1 MKTRNIIINTLLSL
15 ALGLF
20 LLYIVFNNIDLNLF
34 LDRLDNLDY
43 SWIYLSMFISI
54 FEHIVRGYRWNLL
67 MQTKKTNLS
76 TYITTHI
83 LIVSYFFALFI
94 PRFNDFVRCYLISK
108 TNKVKISSS
117 LGTVVSERIFDL
129 ISLLIISLLF
139 FVIEFDLFVNFF
151 STYILTNI
159 SFDLYYL
166 LLVFIVLTII
176 ISFLFYL
183 NKNSNLFSSKFSE
196 FKSGV
201 FSITKIYK
209 NKKFLFSTLILWI
222 IYFLMGYV
230 IFFSL
235 DETSSL
241 GINSGIAVLVAGSL
255 GMIVPVNAGIGAYH
269 FLVASILLSYNLNY
283 ETGLFFATILHTSQ
297 IICLAVLGI
306 ISSLILFFK
315 IRSNN
320 EYS

>member
-1 MKTRNIIINTLLSL
+1 MKTRNIIVNTVVSL
-15 ALGLF
+15 VLGLF

-34 LDRLDNLDY
+34 LERLDNLDY

-54 FEHIVRGYRWNLL
+54 FEHVVRGYRWNLL
-67 MQTKKTNLS
+67 MQTKQTNLS

-108 TNKVKISSS
+108 TNDIKVSSS

-139 FVIEFDLFVNFF
+139 FIIEFDLFTDFF
-151 STYILTNI
+151 STFILTNI
-159 SFDLYYL
+159 SFDVYYL
-166 LLVFIVLTII
+166 IIFFLVIAVI
-176 ISFLFYL
+176 ISFLYYF
-183 NKNSNLFSSKFSE
+183 NKKSDAFSSKFSE
-196 FKSGV
+196 FKKGV
-201 FSITKIYK
+201 LSVNKYYK
-209 NKKFLFSTLILWI
+209 NKKFLLSTLILWI

-235 DETSSL
+235 EETSSL
-241 GINSGIAVLVAGSL
+241 AISSGVAVLVAGSL
-255 GMIVPVNAGIGAYH
+255 GMVVPVNAGIGAYH
-269 FLVASILLSYNLNY
+269 FLVASILISYNINY

-297 IICLAVLGI
+297 IICLALLGI
-306 ISSLILFFK
+306 VSSLILFFK
-315 IRSNN
+315 IRSNG
-320 EYS
+320 

>member
-1 MKTRNIIINTLLSL
+1 LKTRNIIINTVVSLL
-15 ALGLF
+15 LGLF

-34 LDRLDNLDY
+34 LERLDNLDY

-54 FEHIVRGYRWNLL
+54 FEHVVRGYRWNLL
-67 MQTKKTNLS
+67 MQTKQTNLS

-108 TNKVKISSS
+108 TNDIKVSSS

-139 FVIEFDLFVNFF
+139 FFIEFDLFTNFF

-159 SFDLYYL
+159 SFDVYYL
-166 LLVFIVLTII
+166 IIFFFVITVI
-176 ISFLFYL
+176 ISFLYYL
-183 NKNSNLFSSKFSE
+183 NKKSDAFSSKFSE
-196 FKSGV
+196 FKKGV
-201 FSITKIYK
+201 LSVNKYYK
-209 NKKFLFSTLILWI
+209 NKKFLLSTLILWI

-235 DETSSL
+235 EETSSL
-241 GINSGIAVLVAGSL
+241 AISSGIAVLVAGSL
-255 GMIVPVNAGIGAYH
+255 GMVVPVNAGIGAYH
-269 FLVASILLSYNLNY
+269 FLVASILISYNINY

-297 IICLAVLGI
+297 IICLALLGI
-306 ISSLILFFK
+306 VSSLILFFK
-315 IRSNN
+315 IRSNG
-320 EYS
+320 

>member
-1 MKTRNIIINTLLSL
+1 MKTRNIIINTVVSL
-15 ALGLF
+15 VLGLF
-20 LLYIVFNNIDLNLF
+20 LLYIVFNNIDLNIF

-54 FEHIVRGYRWNLL
+54 FEHVVRGYRWNLL
-67 MQTKKTNLS
+67 MQTKQTNLS

-108 TNKVKISSS
+108 TNDIKVSSS

-139 FVIEFDLFVNFF
+139 FFIEFDLFTNFF

-159 SFDLYYL
+159 SFNVYYL
-166 LLVFIVLTII
+166 IIFFFVITVI
-176 ISFLFYL
+176 ISFLYYL
-183 NKNSNLFSSKFSE
+183 NKKSDAFSSKFSE
-196 FKSGV
+196 FKKGV
-201 FSITKIYK
+201 LSVNKYYK
-209 NKKFLFSTLILWI
+209 NKKFLLSTLILWI

-235 DETSSL
+235 EETSSL
-241 GINSGIAVLVAGSL
+241 AISSGIAVLVAGSL
-255 GMIVPVNAGIGAYH
+255 GMVVPVNAGIGAYH
-269 FLVASILLSYNLNY
+269 FLVASILISYNINY

-297 IICLAVLGI
+297 IICLALLGI
-306 ISSLILFFK
+306 VSSLILFFK
-315 IRSNN
+315 IRSNG
-320 EYS
+320 

>member
-1 MKTRNIIINTLLSL
+1 MKTRNIIVNTVVSL
-15 ALGLF
+15 VLGIF

-34 LDRLDNLDY
+34 LERLDNLDY

-54 FEHIVRGYRWNLL
+54 FEHVVRGYRWNLL
-67 MQTKKTNLS
+67 MQTKQTNLS

-108 TNKVKISSS
+108 TNDIKVSSS

-129 ISLLIISLLF
+129 ISLFIISLLF
-139 FVIEFDLFVNFF
+139 FIIEFDLFTNFF

-159 SFDLYYL
+159 SFDVYYL
-166 LLVFIVLTII
+166 IILFFVIAVI
-176 ISFLFYL
+176 ISFIYYL
-183 NKNSNLFSSKFSE
+183 NKKSDAFSSKFSE
-196 FKSGV
+196 FKKGV
-201 FSITKIYK
+201 LSVNKYYK
-209 NKKFLFSTLILWI
+209 NKKFLLSTLILWI

-235 DETSSL
+235 EETSSL
-241 GINSGIAVLVAGSL
+241 AISSGIAVLVAGSL
-255 GMIVPVNAGIGAYH
+255 GMVVPVNAGIGAYH
-269 FLVASILLSYNLNY
+269 FLVASILISYNINY

-297 IICLAVLGI
+297 IICLALLGI
-306 ISSLILFFK
+306 VSSLILFFK
-315 IRSNN
+315 IRSNG
-320 EYS
+320 

>member
-1 MKTRNIIINTLLSL
+1 MKTRNIIVNTVVSL
-15 ALGLF
+15 VLGLF

-34 LDRLDNLDY
+34 LERLDNLDY

-54 FEHIVRGYRWNLL
+54 FEHVVRGYRWNLL
-67 MQTKKTNLS
+67 MQTKQTNLS

-108 TNKVKISSS
+108 TNNIKVSSS

-139 FVIEFDLFVNFF
+139 FIIEFDLFTDFF

-159 SFDLYYL
+159 SFDVYYL
-166 LLVFIVLTII
+166 IIFFFVIIVI
-176 ISFLFYL
+176 ISFLYYL
-183 NKNSNLFSSKFSE
+183 NKKSDAFSSKFSE
-196 FKSGV
+196 FKKGV
-201 FSITKIYK
+201 LSVNKYYK
-209 NKKFLFSTLILWI
+209 NKKFLLSTLILWI

-235 DETSSL
+235 EETSSL
-241 GINSGIAVLVAGSL
+241 AISSGIAVLVAGSL
-255 GMIVPVNAGIGAYH
+255 GMVVPVNAGIGAYH
-269 FLVASILLSYNLNY
+269 FLVASILISYNINY

-297 IICLAVLGI
+297 IICLALLGI
-306 ISSLILFFK
+306 VSSLILFFK
-315 IRSNN
+315 IRSNG
-320 EYS
+320 

>member
-15 ALGLF
+15 ALGIF
-20 LLYIVFNNIDLNLF
+20 LLYIVFNNIDLDLF

-166 LLVFIVLTII
+166 LLVFIVITII

>member
-1 MKTRNIIINTLLSL
+1 MKTINIIINTVVSL
-15 ALGLF
+15 VLGLF

-34 LDRLDNLDY
+34 LERLDNLDY

-54 FEHIVRGYRWNLL
+54 FEHVVRGYRWNLL
-67 MQTKKTNLS
+67 MQTKQTNLS

-108 TNKVKISSS
+108 TNDIKVSSS

-139 FVIEFDLFVNFF
+139 FIIEFDLFTNFF

-159 SFDLYYL
+159 SFDVYYL
-166 LLVFIVLTII
+166 IIFFFVIIVI
-176 ISFLFYL
+176 ISFLYYL
-183 NKNSNLFSSKFSE
+183 NKKSDAFSSKFSE
-196 FKSGV
+196 FKKGV
-201 FSITKIYK
+201 LSVNKYYK
-209 NKKFLFSTLILWI
+209 NKKFLLSTLILWI

-235 DETSSL
+235 EETSSL
-241 GINSGIAVLVAGSL
+241 AISSGIAVLVAGSL
-255 GMIVPVNAGIGAYH
+255 GMVVPVNAGIGAYH
-269 FLVASILLSYNLNY
+269 FLVASILISYNINY

-297 IICLAVLGI
+297 IICLALLGI
-306 ISSLILFFK
+306 VSSLILFFK
-315 IRSNN
+315 IRSNG
-320 EYS
+320 

>member
-1 MKTRNIIINTLLSL
+1 MKTRNIIVNTVVSL
-15 ALGLF
+15 VLGLF

-34 LDRLDNLDY
+34 LERLDNLDY

-54 FEHIVRGYRWNLL
+54 FEHVVRGYRWNLL
-67 MQTKKTNLS
+67 MQTKQTNLS

-108 TNKVKISSS
+108 TNDIKVSSS

-139 FVIEFDLFVNFF
+139 FVIEFDLFTNFF

-159 SFDLYYL
+159 SFNVYY
-166 LLVFIVLTII
+166 TIIFFFVIAVI
-176 ISFLFYL
+176 ISFLYYL
-183 NKNSNLFSSKFSE
+183 NKKSDTFSSKFSE
-196 FKSGV
+196 FKKGV
-201 FSITKIYK
+201 LSVNKYYK
-209 NKKFLFSTLILWI
+209 NKKFLLSTLILWV

-235 DETSSL
+235 EETSSL
-241 GINSGIAVLVAGSL
+241 AISSGIAVLVAGSL
-255 GMIVPVNAGIGAYH
+255 GMVVPVNAGIGAYH
-269 FLVASILLSYNLNY
+269 FLVASILISYNINY

-297 IICLAVLGI
+297 IICLALLGI
-306 ISSLILFFK
+306 VSSLILFFK
-315 IRSNN
+315 IRSHG
-320 EYS
+320 

>member
-1 MKTRNIIINTLLSL
+1 MKTRNIIINTVVSLL
-15 ALGLF
+15 LGLF

-34 LDRLDNLDY
+34 LERLDNLDY

-54 FEHIVRGYRWNLL
+54 FEHVVRGYRWNLL
-67 MQTKKTNLS
+67 MQTKQTNLS

-108 TNKVKISSS
+108 TNDIKVSSS

-139 FVIEFDLFVNFF
+139 FIIEFDLFSNFF

-159 SFDLYYL
+159 SFNVYYTTIFFF
-166 LLVFIVLTII
+166 VIVVI
-176 ISFLFYL
+176 ISFLYYL
-183 NKNSNLFSSKFSE
+183 NKKSDAFSSKFSE
-196 FKSGV
+196 FKKGV
-201 FSITKIYK
+201 LSVNKYYK
-209 NKKFLFSTLILWI
+209 NKKFLLSTLILWI

-235 DETSSL
+235 EETSSL
-241 GINSGIAVLVAGSL
+241 AISSGIAVLVAGSL
-255 GMIVPVNAGIGAYH
+255 GMVVPVNAGIGAYH
-269 FLVASILLSYNLNY
+269 FLVASILISYNINY

-297 IICLAVLGI
+297 IICLALLGI
-306 ISSLILFFK
+306 VSSLILFFK
-315 IRSNN
+315 IRSNG
-320 EYS
+320 

>member
-1 MKTRNIIINTLLSL
+1 MKTRNIIINTVVSL
-15 ALGLF
+15 VLGLF
-20 LLYIVFNNIDLNLF
+20 LLYIVFNNIDFNLF
-34 LDRLDNLDY
+34 LERLDNLDY

-54 FEHIVRGYRWNLL
+54 FEHVVRGYRWNLL
-67 MQTKKTNLS
+67 MQTKQTNLS

-108 TNKVKISSS
+108 TNDIKVSSS

-139 FVIEFDLFVNFF
+139 FIVEFDLFTNFF

-159 SFDLYYL
+159 SFDVYYLIIFFFVITVIFSFLYYL
-166 LLVFIVLTII
+166 
-176 ISFLFYL
+176 
-183 NKNSNLFSSKFSE
+183 NKKSDAFSSKFSE
-196 FKSGV
+196 FKKGV
-201 FSITKIYK
+201 LSVNKYYK
-209 NKKFLFSTLILWI
+209 NKKFLLSTLILWI

-235 DETSSL
+235 EETSSL
-241 GINSGIAVLVAGSL
+241 AISSGIAVLVAGSL
-255 GMIVPVNAGIGAYH
+255 GMVVPVNAGIGAYH
-269 FLVASILLSYNLNY
+269 FLVASILISYNINY

-297 IICLAVLGI
+297 IICLALLGI
-306 ISSLILFFK
+306 VSSLILFFK
-315 IRSNN
+315 IRSNG
-320 EYS
+320 

>member
-1 MKTRNIIINTLLSL
+1 MKTRNIIINTVVSL
-15 ALGLF
+15 VLGLF

-34 LDRLDNLDY
+34 LERLDNLDY

-54 FEHIVRGYRWNLL
+54 FEHVVRGYRWNLL
-67 MQTKKTNLS
+67 MQTKQTNLS

-108 TNKVKISSS
+108 TNDIKVSSS

-139 FVIEFDLFVNFF
+139 FIIEFDLFTDFF

-159 SFDLYYL
+159 SFDVYYTTIFFFVIVVIISLLYYL
-166 LLVFIVLTII
+166 
-176 ISFLFYL
+176 
-183 NKNSNLFSSKFSE
+183 NKKSDAFSSKFSE
-196 FKSGV
+196 FKKGV
-201 FSITKIYK
+201 LSVNKYYK
-209 NKKFLFSTLILWI
+209 NKKFLLSTLILWI

-235 DETSSL
+235 EETSSL
-241 GINSGIAVLVAGSL
+241 AISSGIAVLVAGSL
-255 GMIVPVNAGIGAYH
+255 GMVVPVNAGIGAYH
-269 FLVASILLSYNLNY
+269 FLVASILISYNINY

-297 IICLAVLGI
+297 IICLALLGI
-306 ISSLILFFK
+306 VSSLILFFK
-315 IRSNN
+315 IRSNG
-320 EYS
+320 

>member
-1 MKTRNIIINTLLSL
+1 MKTRNIIINTVVSL
-15 ALGLF
+15 VLGLF

-34 LDRLDNLDY
+34 LERLDNLDY

-54 FEHIVRGYRWNLL
+54 IEHVVRGYRWNLL
-67 MQTKKTNLS
+67 MQTKQTNLS

-108 TNKVKISSS
+108 TNDIKVSSS

-139 FVIEFDLFVNFF
+139 FIVEFDLFTNFF

-159 SFDLYYL
+159 SFDVYYL
-166 LLVFIVLTII
+166 IIFFFVITVI
-176 ISFLFYL
+176 ISFLYYL
-183 NKNSNLFSSKFSE
+183 NKKSDAFSSKFSE
-196 FKSGV
+196 FKKGV
-201 FSITKIYK
+201 LSVNKYYK
-209 NKKFLFSTLILWI
+209 NKKFLLSTLILWI

-235 DETSSL
+235 EETSSL
-241 GINSGIAVLVAGSL
+241 AISSGIAVLVAGSL
-255 GMIVPVNAGIGAYH
+255 GMVVPVNAGIGAYH
-269 FLVASILLSYNLNY
+269 FLVASILISYNINY

-297 IICLAVLGI
+297 IICLALLGI
-306 ISSLILFFK
+306 VSSLILFFK
-315 IRSNN
+315 IRSNG
-320 EYS
+320 

>member
-1 MKTRNIIINTLLSL
+1 MKTRNIIVNTVVSL
-15 ALGLF
+15 VLGLF

-34 LDRLDNLDY
+34 LEKLDNLDY

-54 FEHIVRGYRWNLL
+54 FEHVVRGYRWNLL
-67 MQTKKTNLS
+67 MQTKQTNLS

-108 TNKVKISSS
+108 TNDIKVSSS

-139 FVIEFDLFVNFF
+139 FIIEFDLFTNFF

-159 SFDLYYL
+159 SFNVYY
-166 LLVFIVLTII
+166 TIIFFFVIAVI
-176 ISFLFYL
+176 ISFLYYL
-183 NKNSNLFSSKFSE
+183 NKKSDTFSSKFSE
-196 FKSGV
+196 FKKGV
-201 FSITKIYK
+201 LSINKYYK
-209 NKKFLFSTLILWI
+209 NKKFLLSTLILWV

-235 DETSSL
+235 EETSSL
-241 GINSGIAVLVAGSL
+241 AISSGIAVLVAGSL
-255 GMIVPVNAGIGAYH
+255 GMVVPVNAGIGAYH
-269 FLVASILLSYNLNY
+269 FLVASILISYNINY

-297 IICLAVLGI
+297 IICLALLGI
-306 ISSLILFFK
+306 VSSLILFFK
-315 IRSNN
+315 IRSHG
-320 EYS
+320 

>member
-1 MKTRNIIINTLLSL
+1 MKTRNIIINTVVSL
-15 ALGLF
+15 VLGLF

-34 LDRLDNLDY
+34 LERLDNLDY

-54 FEHIVRGYRWNLL
+54 FEHVVRGYRWNLL
-67 MQTKKTNLS
+67 MQTKQTNLS

-108 TNKVKISSS
+108 TNDIKVSSS

-139 FVIEFDLFVNFF
+139 FIIEFDLFTNFF

-159 SFDLYYL
+159 SFDVYYLIIFFFVITVIFSFLYYL
-166 LLVFIVLTII
+166 
-176 ISFLFYL
+176 
-183 NKNSNLFSSKFSE
+183 NKKSDAFSSKFSE
-196 FKSGV
+196 FKKGV
-201 FSITKIYK
+201 LSVNKYYK
-209 NKKFLFSTLILWI
+209 NKKFLLSTLILWI

-235 DETSSL
+235 EETSSL
-241 GINSGIAVLVAGSL
+241 AISSGIAVLVAGSL
-255 GMIVPVNAGIGAYH
+255 GMVVPVNAGIGAYH
-269 FLVASILLSYNLNY
+269 FLVASILISYNINY

-297 IICLAVLGI
+297 IICLALLGI
-306 ISSLILFFK
+306 VSSLILFFK
-315 IRSNN
+315 IRSNG
-320 EYS
+320 

>member
-1 MKTRNIIINTLLSL
+1 MKTRNIIVNTVVSL
-15 ALGLF
+15 VLGLF

-34 LDRLDNLDY
+34 LERLDNLDY

-54 FEHIVRGYRWNLL
+54 FEHVVRGYRWNLL
-67 MQTKKTNLS
+67 MQTKQTNLS

-108 TNKVKISSS
+108 TNDIKVSSS

-139 FVIEFDLFVNFF
+139 FIIEFDLFTNFF

-159 SFDLYYL
+159 SFNVYYT
-166 LLVFIVLTII
+166 TIFFFVIAVI
-176 ISFLFYL
+176 ISFLYYL
-183 NKNSNLFSSKFSE
+183 NKKSDAFSSKFSE
-196 FKSGV
+196 FKKGV
-201 FSITKIYK
+201 LSVNKYYK
-209 NKKFLFSTLILWI
+209 NKKFLLSTLILWI

-235 DETSSL
+235 EETSSL
-241 GINSGIAVLVAGSL
+241 AISSGIAVLVAGSL
-255 GMIVPVNAGIGAYH
+255 GMVVPVNAGIGAYH
-269 FLVASILLSYNLNY
+269 FLVASILISYNINY

-297 IICLAVLGI
+297 IICLALLGI
-306 ISSLILFFK
+306 VSSLILFFK
-315 IRSNN
+315 IRSNG
-320 EYS
+320 

>member
-15 ALGLF
+15 ALGIF
-20 LLYIVFNNIDLNLF
+20 LLYIVFNNIDLDLF

-108 TNKVKISSS
+108 TNNVKVSSS

-151 STYILTNI
+151 YTYILTNI
-159 SFDLYYL
+159 SFDLFYL
-166 LLVFIVLTII
+166 VVVFIVLTII
-176 ISFLFYL
+176 ISFLYYL
-183 NKNSNLFSSKFSE
+183 NKNSNTFSSKFSE
-196 FKSGV
+196 FKNGV
-201 FSITKIYK
+201 FSINKYYK

-235 DETSSL
+235 EETSSL
-241 GINSGIAVLVAGSL
+241 AISSGIAVLVAGSL
-255 GMIVPVNAGIGAYH
+255 GMVVPVNAGIGAYH

-315 IRSNN
+315 IRSNG
-320 EYS
+320 

>member
-1 MKTRNIIINTLLSL
+1 LKTRNIIVNTVVSL
-15 ALGLF
+15 VLGLF

-34 LDRLDNLDY
+34 LERLDNLDY

-54 FEHIVRGYRWNLL
+54 FEHVVRGYRWNLL
-67 MQTKKTNLS
+67 MQTKQTNLS

-108 TNKVKISSS
+108 TNDIKVSSS

-139 FVIEFDLFVNFF
+139 FIIEFDLFTNFF

-159 SFDLYYL
+159 SFDVYYL
-166 LLVFIVLTII
+166 IIFFFVIAVI
-176 ISFLFYL
+176 ISFLYYL
-183 NKNSNLFSSKFSE
+183 NKKSDTFSSKFSE
-196 FKSGV
+196 FKKGV
-201 FSITKIYK
+201 LSVNKYYK
-209 NKKFLFSTLILWI
+209 NKNFLLSTLILWI

-235 DETSSL
+235 EETSSL
-241 GINSGIAVLVAGSL
+241 AISSGIAVLVAGSL
-255 GMIVPVNAGIGAYH
+255 GMVVPVNAGIGAYH
-269 FLVASILLSYNLNY
+269 FLVASILISYNINY

-297 IICLAVLGI
+297 IICLALLGI
-306 ISSLILFFK
+306 VSSLILFFK
-315 IRSNN
+315 IRSNG
-320 EYS
+320 

>member
-1 MKTRNIIINTLLSL
+1 MKTRNIIINTVVSL
-15 ALGLF
+15 VLGLF

-34 LDRLDNLDY
+34 LERLDNLDY

-54 FEHIVRGYRWNLL
+54 FEHVVRGYRWNLL
-67 MQTKKTNLS
+67 MQTKQTNLS

-108 TNKVKISSS
+108 TNDIKVSSS

-139 FVIEFDLFVNFF
+139 FIIEFDLFTNFF

-159 SFDLYYL
+159 SFDVYYL
-166 LLVFIVLTII
+166 IIFFFVIIVI
-176 ISFLFYL
+176 ISFLYYL
-183 NKNSNLFSSKFSE
+183 NKKSDAFSSKFSE
-196 FKSGV
+196 FKKGV
-201 FSITKIYK
+201 LSVNKYYK
-209 NKKFLFSTLILWI
+209 NKKFLLSTLILWI

-235 DETSSL
+235 EETSSL
-241 GINSGIAVLVAGSL
+241 AISSGIAVLVAGSL
-255 GMIVPVNAGIGAYH
+255 GMVVPVNAGIGAYH
-269 FLVASILLSYNLNY
+269 FLVASILISYNINY

-297 IICLAVLGI
+297 IICLALLGI
-306 ISSLILFFK
+306 VSSLILFFK
-315 IRSNN
+315 IRSNG
-320 EYS
+320 

>member
-1 MKTRNIIINTLLSL
+1 MKTRNIIVNTVVSL
-15 ALGLF
+15 VLGLF

-34 LDRLDNLDY
+34 LERLDNLDY

-54 FEHIVRGYRWNLL
+54 FEHVVRGYRWNLL
-67 MQTKKTNLS
+67 MQTKQTNLS

-108 TNKVKISSS
+108 TNNIKVSSS

-139 FVIEFDLFVNFF
+139 FIIEFDLFTNFF

-159 SFDLYYL
+159 SFDVYYTTIFFF
-166 LLVFIVLTII
+166 VIVVI
-176 ISFLFYL
+176 ISFLYYL
-183 NKNSNLFSSKFSE
+183 NKKSDAFSSKFSE
-196 FKSGV
+196 FKKGV
-201 FSITKIYK
+201 LSVNKYYK
-209 NKKFLFSTLILWI
+209 NKKFLLSTLILWI

-235 DETSSL
+235 EETSSL
-241 GINSGIAVLVAGSL
+241 AISSGIAVLVAGSL
-255 GMIVPVNAGIGAYH
+255 GMVVPVNAGIGAYH
-269 FLVASILLSYNLNY
+269 FLVASILISYNINY

-297 IICLAVLGI
+297 IICLALLGI
-306 ISSLILFFK
+306 VSSLILFFK
-315 IRSNN
+315 IRSNG
-320 EYS
+320 

>member
-1 MKTRNIIINTLLSL
+1 MKTRNIIVNTVVSL
-15 ALGLF
+15 VLGLF

-34 LDRLDNLDY
+34 LERLDNLDY

-54 FEHIVRGYRWNLL
+54 FEHVVRGYRWNLL
-67 MQTKKTNLS
+67 MQTKQTNLS

-108 TNKVKISSS
+108 TNDIKVSSS

-139 FVIEFDLFVNFF
+139 FIIEFDLFTDFF

-159 SFDLYYL
+159 SFDVYYL
-166 LLVFIVLTII
+166 IIFFFVIAVI
-176 ISFLFYL
+176 ISFLYYL
-183 NKNSNLFSSKFSE
+183 NKKSDAFSSKFSE
-196 FKSGV
+196 FKKGV
-201 FSITKIYK
+201 LSVNKYYK
-209 NKKFLFSTLILWI
+209 NKKFLLSTLILWI

-235 DETSSL
+235 EETSSL
-241 GINSGIAVLVAGSL
+241 AISSGIAVLVAGSL
-255 GMIVPVNAGIGAYH
+255 GMVVPVNAGIGAYH
-269 FLVASILLSYNLNY
+269 FLVASILISYNINY

-297 IICLAVLGI
+297 IICLALLGI
-306 ISSLILFFK
+306 VSSLILFFK
-315 IRSNN
+315 IRSNG
-320 EYS
+320 

>member
-1 MKTRNIIINTLLSL
+1 MKTRNIIVNTVVSL
-15 ALGLF
+15 VLGLF

-34 LDRLDNLDY
+34 LERLDNLDY

-54 FEHIVRGYRWNLL
+54 FEHVVRGYRWNLL
-67 MQTKKTNLS
+67 MQTKQTNLS

-108 TNKVKISSS
+108 TNDIKVSSS

-129 ISLLIISLLF
+129 ISLFIISLLF
-139 FVIEFDLFVNFF
+139 FIIEFDLFTDFF

-159 SFDLYYL
+159 SFDVYYL
-166 LLVFIVLTII
+166 IILFFVIAVI
-176 ISFLFYL
+176 ISFIYYL
-183 NKNSNLFSSKFSE
+183 NKKSDAFSSKFSE
-196 FKSGV
+196 FKKGV
-201 FSITKIYK
+201 LSVNKYYK
-209 NKKFLFSTLILWI
+209 NKKFLLSTLILWI

-235 DETSSL
+235 EETSSL
-241 GINSGIAVLVAGSL
+241 AISSGIAVLVAGSL
-255 GMIVPVNAGIGAYH
+255 GMVVPVNAGIGAYH
-269 FLVASILLSYNLNY
+269 FLVASILISYNINY

-297 IICLAVLGI
+297 IICLALLGI
-306 ISSLILFFK
+306 VSSLILFFK
-315 IRSNN
+315 IRSNG
-320 EYS
+320 

>member
-1 MKTRNIIINTLLSL
+1 MKTRNIIINTVVSL
-15 ALGLF
+15 VLGLF

-34 LDRLDNLDY
+34 LERLDNLDY

-54 FEHIVRGYRWNLL
+54 FEHVVRGYRWNLL
-67 MQTKKTNLS
+67 MQTKQTNLS

-108 TNKVKISSS
+108 TNDIKVSSS

-139 FVIEFDLFVNFF
+139 FIIEFDLFTNFF

-159 SFDLYYL
+159 SFDVYYL
-166 LLVFIVLTII
+166 IIFFFVITVI
-176 ISFLFYL
+176 ISFLYYL
-183 NKNSNLFSSKFSE
+183 NKKSDAFSSKFSE
-196 FKSGV
+196 FKKGV
-201 FSITKIYK
+201 LSVNKYYK
-209 NKKFLFSTLILWI
+209 NKKFLLSTLILWI

-235 DETSSL
+235 EETSSL
-241 GINSGIAVLVAGSL
+241 AISSGIAVLVAGSL
-255 GMIVPVNAGIGAYH
+255 GMVVPVNAGIGAYH
-269 FLVASILLSYNLNY
+269 FLVASILISYNINY

-297 IICLAVLGI
+297 IICLALLGI
-306 ISSLILFFK
+306 VSSLILFFK
-315 IRSNN
+315 IRSNG
-320 EYS
+320 

>member
-1 MKTRNIIINTLLSL
+1 MKTRNIIINTVVSL
-15 ALGLF
+15 VLGLF

-34 LDRLDNLDY
+34 LERLDNLDY

-54 FEHIVRGYRWNLL
+54 FEHVVRGYRWNLL
-67 MQTKKTNLS
+67 MQTKQTNLS

-108 TNKVKISSS
+108 TNDIKVSSS

-139 FVIEFDLFVNFF
+139 FIIEFDLFTNFF

-159 SFDLYYL
+159 SFNVYYT
-166 LLVFIVLTII
+166 TIFFFVITVI
-176 ISFLFYL
+176 ISFLYYL
-183 NKNSNLFSSKFSE
+183 NKKSDAFSSKFSE
-196 FKSGV
+196 FKKGV
-201 FSITKIYK
+201 LSVNKYYK
-209 NKKFLFSTLILWI
+209 NKKFLLSTLILWI

-235 DETSSL
+235 EETSSL
-241 GINSGIAVLVAGSL
+241 AISSGIAVLVAGSL
-255 GMIVPVNAGIGAYH
+255 GMVVPVNAGIGAYH
-269 FLVASILLSYNLNY
+269 FLVASILISYNINY

-297 IICLAVLGI
+297 IICLALLGI
-306 ISSLILFFK
+306 VSSLILFFK
-315 IRSNN
+315 IRSNG
-320 EYS
+320 

>member
-1 MKTRNIIINTLLSL
+1 MKTRNIIVNTVVSL
-15 ALGLF
+15 VLGLF

-34 LDRLDNLDY
+34 LERLDNLDY

-54 FEHIVRGYRWNLL
+54 FEHVVRGYRWNLL
-67 MQTKKTNLS
+67 MQTKQTNLS

-108 TNKVKISSS
+108 TNDIKVSSS

-129 ISLLIISLLF
+129 ISLLIISILF
-139 FVIEFDLFVNFF
+139 FIIEFDLFTNFF

-159 SFDLYYL
+159 SFNVYY
-166 LLVFIVLTII
+166 TIIFFFVIAVI
-176 ISFLFYL
+176 ISFLYYL
-183 NKNSNLFSSKFSE
+183 NKKSDAFSSKFSE
-196 FKSGV
+196 FKKGV
-201 FSITKIYK
+201 LSINKYYK
-209 NKKFLFSTLILWI
+209 NKKFLLSTLILWV

-235 DETSSL
+235 EETSSL
-241 GINSGIAVLVAGSL
+241 AISSGIAVLVAGSL
-255 GMIVPVNAGIGAYH
+255 GMVVPVNAGIGAYH
-269 FLVASILLSYNLNY
+269 FLVASILISYNINY

-297 IICLAVLGI
+297 IICLALLGI
-306 ISSLILFFK
+306 VSSLILFFK
-315 IRSNN
+315 IRSHG
-320 EYS
+320 

>member
-1 MKTRNIIINTLLSL
+1 MKTRNIIINTVVSL
-15 ALGLF
+15 VLGLF
-20 LLYIVFNNIDLNLF
+20 LLYIVFNNIDLNIF

-54 FEHIVRGYRWNLL
+54 FEHVVRGYRWNLL
-67 MQTKKTNLS
+67 MQTKQTNLS

-108 TNKVKISSS
+108 TNDIKVSSS

-139 FVIEFDLFVNFF
+139 FIIEFDLFTNFF

-159 SFDLYYL
+159 SFDVYYL
-166 LLVFIVLTII
+166 IIFFFVITVI
-176 ISFLFYL
+176 ISFLYYL
-183 NKNSNLFSSKFSE
+183 NKKSDAFSSKFSE
-196 FKSGV
+196 FKKGV
-201 FSITKIYK
+201 LSVNKYYK
-209 NKKFLFSTLILWI
+209 NKKFLLSTLILWI

-235 DETSSL
+235 EETSSL
-241 GINSGIAVLVAGSL
+241 AISSGIAVLVAGSL
-255 GMIVPVNAGIGAYH
+255 GMVVPVNAGIGAYH
-269 FLVASILLSYNLNY
+269 FLVASILISYNINY

-297 IICLAVLGI
+297 IICLALLGI
-306 ISSLILFFK
+306 VSSLILFFK
-315 IRSNN
+315 IRSNG
-320 EYS
+320 

>member
-1 MKTRNIIINTLLSL
+1 MKTRNIIINTLISL

>member
-1 MKTRNIIINTLLSL
+1 MKTRNIIVNTVVSL
-15 ALGLF
+15 VLGLF

-34 LDRLDNLDY
+34 LERLDNLDY

-54 FEHIVRGYRWNLL
+54 FEHVVRGYRWNLL
-67 MQTKKTNLS
+67 MQTKQTNLS

-108 TNKVKISSS
+108 TNDIKVSSS

-139 FVIEFDLFVNFF
+139 FIIEFDLFTNFF

-159 SFDLYYL
+159 SFNVYYT
-166 LLVFIVLTII
+166 TIFFFVIAVI
-176 ISFLFYL
+176 ISFLYYL
-183 NKNSNLFSSKFSE
+183 NKKSDAFSSKFSE
-196 FKSGV
+196 FKKGV
-201 FSITKIYK
+201 LSINKYYK
-209 NKKFLFSTLILWI
+209 NKKFLLSTLILWV

-235 DETSSL
+235 EETSNLAIS
-241 GINSGIAVLVAGSL
+241 SGIAVLVAGSL
-255 GMIVPVNAGIGAYH
+255 GMVVPVNAGIGAYH
-269 FLVASILLSYNLNY
+269 FLVASILISYNINY

-297 IICLAVLGI
+297 IICLALLGI
-306 ISSLILFFK
+306 VSSLILFFK
-315 IRSNN
+315 IRSHG
-320 EYS
+320 